1 MVPLTSLLLPIL
13 LSAVAVFLVS
23 AVIHMA
29 LGYHAGDFGRVPDE
43 DAVRNA
49 LRTIPGGDYAVP
61 YAGSMQALKSPEFIE
76 KVKAGPIVTM
86 TVQPGREM
94 SMARELTLW
103 FVYLLVVSSLAAYV
117 AGRALEPGAE
127 YLQVFRFAG
136 TTALVAY
143 ALSSWPDTIWYKRS
157 ATTSMKNTFDGI
169 IYALVTAGVFGW
181 LWPS

>member
-29 LGYHAGDFGRVPDE
+29 LGYHADDFARAPDE

-49 LRTIPGGDYAVP
+49 LRGIPGGDYAVP
-61 YAGSMQALKSPEFIE
+61 RAGSMADMKSPEYLA

-86 TVQPGREM
+86 TVQPGREI

-103 FVYLLVVSSLAAYV
+103 FVYLLVVSVFAGYV
-117 AGRALEPGAE
+117 AGRALEPGAD
-127 YLQVFRFAG
+127 YLDVFRFAG

-157 ATTSMKNTFDGI
+157 TRTSLKNTFDGI
-169 IYALVTAGVFGW
+169 VYALVTAGMFGW